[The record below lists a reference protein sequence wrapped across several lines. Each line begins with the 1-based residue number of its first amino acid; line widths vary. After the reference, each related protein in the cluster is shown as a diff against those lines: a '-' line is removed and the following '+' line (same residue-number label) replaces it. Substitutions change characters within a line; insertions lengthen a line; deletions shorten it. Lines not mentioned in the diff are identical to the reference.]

1 VTFKKTADTF
11 EAGAHTL
18 SREYY
23 TDIDILEKEYQQI
36 FLKNWICVGR
46 STDISENGHFVT
58 LNIANENV
66 IILKD
71 DLGKLQAFYNICR
84 HRGTRICEETEGKF
98 SKSIQCNYH
107 GWTYD
112 LQGHLIGA
120 PHMDVVKNFKKDNLP
135 LHPVAIDEWNG
146 FIFLNLSEQPKPI
159 DQTLAPLTKRFSHLQ
174 INHLLVKEQITYDVN
189 CNWKLVFQ
197 NYCECYHCPLLHPE
211 LSKIYH
217 YMGGQND
224 LYSGPFLG
232 GYNQLNEDFESVSHS
247 GKFSCPPLD
256 GIKDDDLN
264 RVYFY
269 SVFPNMLI
277 SLHPEY
283 VMYHTVWPVGIDKCR
298 IFCSWLFT
306 EDVIKS
312 KKHNTK
318 DAIDF
323 WDLTNKQDWHISE
336 LSQLGVKSRKYFPS
350 PYSGQ
355 ESLLAAFDEYY
366 LGELNASA

>member
-1 VTFKKTADTF
+1 
-11 EAGAHTL
+11 
-18 SREYY
+18 
-23 TDIDILEKEYQQI
+23 
-36 FLKNWICVGR
+36 LK
-46 STDISENGHFVT
+46 
-58 LNIANENV
+58 
-66 IILKD
+66 
-71 DLGKLQAFYNICR
+71 
-84 HRGTRICEETEGKF
+84 
-98 SKSIQCNYH
+98 
-107 GWTYD
+107 
-112 LQGHLIGA
+112 
-120 PHMDVVKNFKKDNLP
+120 
-135 LHPVAIDEWNG
+135 PVAIDEWNG

-159 DQTLAPLTKRFSHLQ
+159 DQTLAPLTKRFSHLL

-224 LYSGPFLG
+224 LNSGPFLG

-283 VMYHTVWPVGIDKCR
+283 VMYHTVWPVGIDNCR
-298 IFCSWLFT
+298 IFSSWLFT
-306 EDVIKS
+306 EDGIKS

-323 WDLTNKQDWHISE
+323 WDLTNK
-336 LSQLGVKSRKYFPS
+336 
-350 PYSGQ
+350 
-355 ESLLAAFDEYY
+355 
-366 LGELNASA
+366 